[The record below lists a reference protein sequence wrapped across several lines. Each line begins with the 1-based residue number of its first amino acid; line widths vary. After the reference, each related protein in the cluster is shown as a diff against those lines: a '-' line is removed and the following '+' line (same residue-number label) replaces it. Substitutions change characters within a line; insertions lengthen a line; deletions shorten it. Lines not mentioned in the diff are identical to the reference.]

1 MKYLNVR
8 LETIKPLQ
16 ENIREIQKYFRT
28 LEWAR
33 IFWKRLLKVQ
43 ETKAKLDKWDYMKLK
58 RSV

>member
-1 MKYLNVR
+1 MKYLHVR
-8 LETIKPLQ
+8 LETIKPVQ